1 MQPFGLTK
9 DVNKD
14 YKNTRLKI
22 LKTNAAIWFNKRR
35 KNQQLQNHQAKDI
48 KNEYI
53 HLV

>member
-9 DVNKD
+9 DVNNN
-14 YKNTRLKI
+14 YKNTRIKI
-22 LKTNAAIWFNKRR
+22 LKTNAAIWFNKRC
-35 KNQQLQNHQAKDI
+35 KQQLQNHQAKDI